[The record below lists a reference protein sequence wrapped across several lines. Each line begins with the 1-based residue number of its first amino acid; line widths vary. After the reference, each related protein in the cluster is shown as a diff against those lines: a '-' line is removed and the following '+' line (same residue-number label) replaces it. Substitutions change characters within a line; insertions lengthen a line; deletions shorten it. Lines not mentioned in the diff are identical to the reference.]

1 MRHRLISITEKNQH
15 LITYSD
21 FDSYETNDR
30 DISKMKKILHKAIEC
45 ELTDKQKYCVCQYY
59 YNGRS
64 MKSIAS
70 ELQVNPS
77 TVTRHIQNARRR
89 LKRVAQYY

>member
-1 MRHRLISITEKNQH
+1 MRHKLISITDKNVN

-21 FDSYETNDR
+21 FSSDNTNDK
-30 DISKMKKILHKAIEC
+30 DISKMKKILHKAIKN
-45 ELTDKQKYCVCQYY
+45 ELTEKQRYCVCEYY
-59 YNGRS
+59 LQGRS

-77 TVTRHIQNARRR
+77 TVTRHIQSAKRR
-89 LKRVAQYY
+89 LKNVARYY

>member
-1 MRHRLISITEKNQH
+1 MRHKVLSINENNSH

-21 FDSYETNDR
+21 FSSDETNDR
-30 DISKMKKILHKAIEC
+30 DISKMKKILHKAIND
-45 ELTDKQKYCVCQYY
+45 ELTDKQRYCVCQYY
-59 YNGRS
+59 LQGRS

-77 TVTRHIQNARRR
+77 TVTRHIQNAKRR
-89 LKRVAQYY
+89 LKKVAKYY